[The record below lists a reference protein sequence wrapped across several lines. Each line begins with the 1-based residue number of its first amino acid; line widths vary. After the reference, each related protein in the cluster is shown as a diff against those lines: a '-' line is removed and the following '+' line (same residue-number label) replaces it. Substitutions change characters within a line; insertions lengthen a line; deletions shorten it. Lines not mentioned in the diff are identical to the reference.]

1 MFENMD
7 FGKMGEMFQKAQE
20 EAKKLQEES
29 AKKEFTAKS
38 GGGLLKVT
46 GNGKG
51 EIIDIEIDDSLME
64 DKEALQILLISAIND
79 VLQMIEED
87 KKNAAT
93 QMLGGL
99 GGFTGKF

>member
-7 FGKMGEMFQKAQE
+7 FGKMGEMLRKAQE
-20 EAKKLQEES
+20 EAKKLQDES
-29 AKKEFTAKS
+29 AGKEFTAKS

-51 EIIDIEIDDSLME
+51 EIIDIDIDDSLME
-64 DKEALQILLISAIND
+64 DKDALQILLISAIND
-79 VLQMIEED
+79 LLQMIEED
-87 KKNAAT
+87 KKNAAA

-99 GGFTGKF
+99 GAFTGKF